1 MQPVYSN
8 LLLAQLPTVRNLSFG
23 TEQHEDSTWFWQ
35 LDFGNITA
43 FPKLDVNKLSLCDF
57 EVPDWLELT

>member
-1 MQPVYSN
+1 MKI
-8 LLLAQLPTVRNLSFG
+8 
-23 TEQHEDSTWFWQ
+23 QHGSGQ
-35 LDFGNITA
+35 VDFGNITV